1 MRIVSLLP
9 AATEWVCALGAEEH
23 LVGRSH
29 ACNYPPSVAS
39 LPVLTQSAVT
49 GGGTDDINRQVSETL
64 QKGLSIY
71 EVNLER
77 LRSVDPD
84 LIITQAQCE
93 VCAVSLPQLEQLL
106 QDWSGQRPELL
117 SMEPMTLKQVLDAGL
132 RIGRMVGR
140 FEEAMRL
147 LGASEKKLQV
157 LRSRLGLDRSGR
169 TLPSVACVE
178 WMDPLMTAGHW
189 MSDVAEMA
197 GGRAVLSDKGRPSE
211 RVPWEALREE
221 DPDVIA
227 VMPCGFSV
235 PDIVQELPSLLEQEE
250 WSDLQAV
257 RQERVYL
264 LDGSAYFNRPGPRIY
279 RSIELL
285 AAALNPEKGGAYV
298 KPEEWEMINLA
309 EIGRW

>member
-9 AATEWVCALGAEEH
+9 AATEWVCALGAEEQ
-23 LVGRSH
+23 LVGCSH

-39 LPVLTQSAVT
+39 LPVLTKSTVT
-49 GGGTDDINRQVSETL
+49 GGGTGDINRQVSDTL

-71 EVNLER
+71 EVDLER

-93 VCAVSLPQLEQLL
+93 VCAVSLPQLEKLL
-106 QDWSGQRPELL
+106 QDWPGQRPELF
-117 SMEPMTLKQVLDAGL
+117 SMAPMTLKQILDVGL
-132 RIGRMVGR
+132 RIGRVIDR
-140 FEEAMRL
+140 VEEAMRL
-147 LGASEKKLQV
+147 LGTSEKKLKI
-157 LRSRLGLDRSGR
+157 LRSRLGLDRSDR
-169 TLPSVACVE
+169 ALPSVACVE
-178 WMDPLMTAGHW
+178 WMAPLMTAGHW

-197 GGRAVLSDKGRPSE
+197 GGQAVLSDKGSPSE
-211 RVPWEALREE
+211 RITWEALQEE

-235 PDIVQELPSLLEQEE
+235 PEIVQELPCLLEQEA
-250 WSDLQAV
+250 WFDLQAV

-285 AAALNPEKGGAYV
+285 AVALNPEQGERYV
-298 KPEEWEMINLA
+298 EPEEWEMINLA